1 MSGVEMITVVN
12 FALLTMLCM
21 SAIAIM
27 VVRHLFAVAAISS
40 AFSLLSAGLLVALD
54 AVDVAFTEAAVG
66 AGISTVLVLGTLA
79 LTNRSEKIAPR
90 FSPVAMVVVI
100 VTGATL
106 IYATSDMP
114 TFGDPNAPALKHVA
128 PTYIDGSE
136 NDIGIPNIVTSVLA
150 SYRGYDTLG
159 EVAVIFTA
167 GIGVMFLLGL
177 RREDEDDDGTVRK
190 GAGTDSASDKVED
203 DA

>member
-27 VVRHLFAVAAISS
+27 VVRHLFAVAAISG

-114 TFGDPNAPALKHVA
+114 TFGDPNAPALQHVA

-167 GIGVMFLLGL
+167 EDSSSSSADDQS
-177 RREDEDDDGTVRK
+177 EDEDDEGTVRK
-190 GAGTDSASDKVED
+190 GAGTDPASDKAED